1 MIEDL
6 IAPFLA
12 DFAATSCTV
21 GGVAV
26 RAIFDSDYSLGG
38 AGLSGMSS
46 SQPTLTLATASIA
59 ADPVGLAV
67 LVNGAS
73 YLVAAHEPDG
83 TGLSLLRLER
93 A

>member
-1 MIEDL
+1 MFTESL
-6 IAPFLA
+6 APFFI

-26 RAIFDSDYSLGG
+26 QAIFDNDLALGRV
-38 AGLSGMSS
+38 GLMGMASV
-46 SQPTLTLATASIA
+46 QPTLLLSTSSIA
-59 ADPVGLAV
+59 ADPVGLAAV
-67 LVNGAS
+67 VNGIS